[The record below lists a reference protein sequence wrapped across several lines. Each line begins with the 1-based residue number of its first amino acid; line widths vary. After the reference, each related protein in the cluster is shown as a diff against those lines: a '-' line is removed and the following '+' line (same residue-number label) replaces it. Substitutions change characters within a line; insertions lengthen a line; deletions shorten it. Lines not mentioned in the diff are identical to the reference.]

1 MSFPRRGEVYWVQLD
16 PTIGLE
22 IAKTRPAVIISNDV
36 GNQYAARVIIAP
48 ISTGGTDKVY
58 PFEVLLQAGEG
69 ELRQQSKVLLDQI
82 RTVDKSRL
90 ERYLGAL
97 DQARLDEINRAIRL
111 SLAV

>member
-1 MSFPRRGEVYWVQLD
+1 MSFPRRGEVYWVRLD
-16 PTIGLE
+16 PTIGSE
-22 IAKTRPAVIISNDV
+22 IAKTWPAVIISNDV

-90 ERYLGAL
+90 ERYVGAL
-97 DQARLDEINRAIRL
+97 DQARLDEINRAICL

>member
-1 MSFPRRGEVYWVQLD
+1 MSFPRRGEVYWVRLD
-16 PTIGLE
+16 PTIGSE
-22 IAKTRPAVIISNDV
+22 IAKARPSVVISNDI

-69 ELRQQSKVLLDQI
+69 GLRQRSKALLDQI

-90 ERYLGAL
+90 ERYVGAL